1 MRSKKEHKLW
11 KKMFELLNS
20 KSTLLLSSK
29 TLELIPLFKR
39 PKMKSMLRVRSVI
52 KSERKT
58 ILEDRNSEGQSMK
71 RENLQIVKMRRNL
84 WKNLDQSHQHLLSL
98 FPRAWSRGLIVQAPN
113 LKYWTKNMGKKIWEI
128 AKSDQWSP
136 MGFSEFPIETTTKIL

>member
-84 WKNLDQSHQHLLSL
+84 
-98 FPRAWSRGLIVQAPN
+98 
-113 LKYWTKNMGKKIWEI
+113 
-128 AKSDQWSP
+128 
-136 MGFSEFPIETTTKIL
+136 